1 MAFVDVVSDINTVL
15 YGIAAGI
22 AILMITF
29 YGIKW
34 KISESSQD
42 REEAKRGILN
52 VIFGLAIIIIA
63 GNLVGLILGPTP
75 PGGTTTTTLPGGTTT
90 RLTTTRITT
99 TMPGW
104 TTTSAE
110 TTTTAYV
117 TTSTT
122 LIECYQACIDNGY
135 LYGTCK
141 AFCNTDDEVQLDVV
155 YVNCPLGTLCCCKKA
170 ITTSTTTT
178 SITTSTT
185 STTKT
190 TTTTTSTSTTTTVAC
205 AIGECSKKPDQVC
218 RLAEAAG
225 WCYSFDDPTGR
236 VKGLDEQCG
245 PGMRQCCCDNYA
257 KCCGPPP

>member
-75 PGGTTTTTLPGGTTT
+75 PGGTTTTTLPGWTTT

-99 TMPGW
+99 TMSGW

-110 TTTTAYV
+110 PTTTTYV

-122 LIECYQACIDNGY
+122 LIECYQACIENGY

-141 AFCNTDDEVQLDVV
+141 AFCNTDDEVQLDLV

-178 SITTSTT
+178 STTSTTITSTT
-185 STTKT
+185 STT
-190 TTTTTSTSTTTTVAC
+190 TTTSVTIPAAC
-205 AIGECSKKPDQVC
+205 KLSQDPSCKDKPELTCSKT
-218 RLAEAAG
+218 G
-225 WCYSFDDPTGR
+225 NDPSLCS
-236 VKGLDEQCG
+236 GLNILCG
-245 PGMRQCCCDNYA
+245 ANYDKNCCCVGWGI
-257 KCCGPPP
+257 CC